1 MLRAL
6 PRSCFRRSGLGLGL
20 WLVNPPAPVAA
31 ELQAFDSAASA
42 SEHSAAQPPKP
53 PGQWH
58 DFAAGPRAYIRG
70 RTLSHWQRKIE
81 LQKWAVLGGR
91 FGQPSG
97 ICWGLDGDGPRF
109 RPPEGSFVNFFAK
122 MANTVLRSRRAKR
135 CATAQPAPAARIAL
149 STRQGG
155 LVRPMMVWAHD
166 LRCIPTS
173 LANKIPVASNSR
185 GSYCRAKTCATAVTT
200 SPIDSPFD
208 RSSRLATGPG
218 LACPACPE
226 GRLQLQLYHC
236 RVVVRGAGVSANVR
250 TAR

>member
-1 MLRAL
+1 MGRL
-6 PRSCFRRSGLGLGL
+6 C
-20 WLVNPPAPVAA
+20 
-31 ELQAFDSAASA
+31 A
-42 SEHSAAQPPKP
+42 SE
-53 PGQWH
+53 
-58 DFAAGPRAYIRG
+58 RLTRRG
-70 RTLSHWQRKIE
+70 RGVPRRVSPPIFGGAATPIEGPTLSHWQRKIE

-97 ICWGLDGDGPRF
+97 ICWGLDSDGPRF

-200 SPIDSPFD
+200 SPIDRPIEVHTF
-208 RSSRLATGPG
+208 
-218 LACPACPE
+218 
-226 GRLQLQLYHC
+226 
-236 RVVVRGAGVSANVR
+236 GV
-250 TAR
+250 